1 VGQQSESESSSNPDP
16 NVSERMGPPAV
27 LIVDDVEANL
37 VSIEALLSGMDCQV
51 VLARSGNAALR
62 QLLRREFAVVLLD
75 VQMPEMDGFEVA
87 RNMNLDPVARET
99 PLLFLTAMH
108 ESDGSVLKGY
118 GSGAV
123 DFLFK
128 PVNPTILRGKV
139 RVFLDLYRA
148 RQKLAA
154 SREAL
159 EKTNRELT
167 LVAQA
172 KAALAEEFR
181 AANVELATAYQN
193 LASTQSQL
201 VQSAKMASLGE
212 LVAGI
217 AHEINN
223 PLAFLQSHL
232 HTVQR
237 SQAEL
242 EPVVRPVL
250 SEPLSKHWQR
260 VQNRLSEMHLGLER
274 VADLVVKL
282 RTFSRLDEGTVKRV
296 SVRECIESVLT
307 ISRHRFGELIQVRTE
322 YGEPDQLE
330 CYSGLL
336 NQALMNL
343 VSNCIDAMPD
353 GGTLTIR
360 TGQEADRY
368 AISVADTGVG
378 IPRDLRHK
386 VCEPFFTTKPPGQG
400 TGLGLS
406 LTYSIVQRHGG
417 TLEIED
423 NGERG
428 TKVTIGLPLVVERE
442 GHRQGADAA
451 KARTDHR

>member
-1 VGQQSESESSSNPDP
+1 MGQQPAIESSP
-16 NVSERMGPPAV
+16 NHESSVSERMGPPAV

-37 VSIEALLSGMDCQV
+37 VAIEALIAGMDCQV
-51 VLARSGNAALR
+51 VLARSGDAALR
-62 QLLRREFAVVLLD
+62 QLLRRDFALVLLD

-87 RNMNLDPVARET
+87 RNMSLDPVAREI
-99 PLLFLTAMH
+99 PILFLTAMH
-108 ESDGSVLKGY
+108 ENDSSVLKGY

-159 EKTNRELT
+159 EKANRELT
-167 LVAQA
+167 LVAHA

-181 AANVELATAYQN
+181 GANVELATAYQS

-201 VQSAKMASLGE
+201 VQAAKMASLGE

-237 SQAEL
+237 SLAEL
-242 EPVVRPVL
+242 EPVVRPGL

-260 VQNRLSEMHLGLER
+260 AQNRLSEMHLGLER
-274 VADLVVKL
+274 VAELVIKL
-282 RTFSRLDEGTVKRV
+282 RTFSRLDEGAVKRV
-296 SVRECIESVLT
+296 SVRECVESVLT
-307 ISRHRFGELIQVRTE
+307 ISRHRFGERIQVRTE
-322 YGEPDQLE
+322 YGQPDLLE

-343 VSNCIDAMPD
+343 VSNCVDAMPD
-353 GGTLTIR
+353 GGTLTIC
-360 TGQEADRY
+360 TGHEAHRY

-378 IPRDLRHK
+378 IPKDLRHK

-428 TKVTIGLPLVVERE
+428 TKVTIGLPLSVEKSSASAPPV
-442 GHRQGADAA
+442 GTPAA
-451 KARTDHR
+451 PA